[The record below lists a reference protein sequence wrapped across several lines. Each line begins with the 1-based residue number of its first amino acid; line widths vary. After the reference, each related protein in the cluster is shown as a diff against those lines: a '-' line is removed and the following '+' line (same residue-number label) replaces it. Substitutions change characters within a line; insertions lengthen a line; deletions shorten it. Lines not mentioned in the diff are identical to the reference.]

1 MPNTNYLNKAVR
13 ASAILTDA
21 YVAGTVL
28 ADMEKFNQLILEVSF
43 TIGSLTSAEVKVEYS
58 QDGTTYYQDTNKSI
72 SSGTSTLYLAN
83 YTFSATGNYQ
93 IEVPIVAR
101 FIKVSV
107 KGTGTVTNSLM
118 AVNARMSY
126 V

>member
-13 ASAILTDA
+13 TDAILTTG

-28 ADMEKFNQLILEVSF
+28 EDMEKFNQLILEVKF
-43 TIGSLTSAEVKVEYS
+43 TIGSLTSAEIKIEYS

-72 SSGTSTLYLAN
+72 STGTNTLYLAN

-101 FIKVSV
+101 FIKVSA
-107 KGTGTVTNSLM
+107 KGTGTVTSSVLGIT
-118 AVNARMSY
+118 ARMSY